1 MSFIQT
7 VLQYLSIKQQITLPD
22 TGEPGIFR
30 IHNTE
35 ARKKTKIKHQEQ
47 TTQSGRQCW
56 ISDIKFSFQ
65 FETALQYGG
74 NLNKIKH
81 FCYKKRT
88 TMPNK
93 VCQRVSQFKASKTGQ
108 EFRWF

>member
-35 ARKKTKIKHQEQ
+35 ARKKTKIKHQKLG
-47 TTQSGRQCW
+47 T
-56 ISDIKFSFQ
+56 
-65 FETALQYGG
+65 
-74 NLNKIKH
+74 
-81 FCYKKRT
+81 
-88 TMPNK
+88 NK
-93 VCQRVSQFKASKTGQ
+93 VAVSVELVTSYFLFSLRQLFSTGVI
-108 EFRWF
+108 

>member
-35 ARKKTKIKHQEQ
+35 ARKKTKIKHQKLG
-47 TTQSGRQCW
+47 TNYT
-56 ISDIKFSFQ
+56 K
-65 FETALQYGG
+65 
-74 NLNKIKH
+74 
-81 FCYKKRT
+81 
-88 TMPNK
+88 
-93 VCQRVSQFKASKTGQ
+93 
-108 EFRWF
+108 